1 MFAEFPSPE
10 TLGDSTGKYKCD
22 SRRGKEDLVL
32 SGTQHKLFHLQG
44 ELDDRNTR
52 FQLDHLVEDIFLSK
66 LGASLGVDCQGAGV
80 ARHNF
85 YPATTAPAHNVNHQL
100 KF

>member
-1 MFAEFPSPE
+1 MFVESSSPE
-10 TLGDSTGKYKCD
+10 TLGHPTGKDKCD

-32 SGTQHKLFHLQG
+32 SGTQNKLFHLQG
-44 ELDDRNTR
+44 KLDDRHTR
-52 FQLDHLVEDIFLSK
+52 VQLDHLVEDVFLSE
-66 LGASLGVDCQGAGV
+66 LGASLRVDREGAGV
-80 ARHNF
+80 ACHNF